1 MVAFGTSSRALP
13 ASVPSGG
20 HTAMLFRLLKKL
32 PRRIVNSSE
41 PSRINSGVLWPSS
54 PSPSVVMSLPA
65 SPISR
70 SGRVPLAKTI
80 LSSAS
85 HVS

>member
-1 MVAFGTSSRALP
+1 MVAFGTSSRVLP

-20 HTAMLFRLLKKL
+20 HTAMLFKLLEKL

-54 PSPSVVMSLPA
+54 LFLE
-65 SPISR
+65 
-70 SGRVPLAKTI
+70 SGDGFVGIADFTQGAVPVAKTI

-85 HVS
+85 QVS